1 MMTNTTLIRIGNS
14 TGVVI
19 PARILKSLSLSVKDK
34 VSIGEENG
42 RITLRKVAD
51 NTEKTPFTAL
61 DLWCDENGYEK
72 PESIDD
78 ALDYVARIRSTRSN
92 KDIPQW

>member
-1 MMTNTTLIRIGNS
+1 MTNTTLIRIGNS

-19 PARILKSLSLSVKDK
+19 PAKILKSLSLSVKDK

-42 RITLRKVAD
+42 RITLRKIPD
-51 NTEKTPFTAL
+51 NTEKTPFSAL
-61 DLWCDENGYEK
+61 DSWCSENGYER

-78 ALDYVARIRSTRSN
+78 ALDYIARIRSIRCN